1 MEYGNGIM
9 GDMCVHMF
17 DAVRWTLNLGW
28 PKKISST
35 GGIYVSTETK
45 SNIADTQTAI
55 FEYNNLNCVWQHR
68 TWGDPTDPEYPWA
81 YKIFGEKGTLS
92 CSPMKYDFIPHGDGK
107 KIHVEVDYER
117 VKFPEDLIE
126 QDIELHAAPATRLH
140 MINLIKSIEEG
151 TRPVADIEEG
161 HISTASCIL
170 ANISMK
176 TGRALVY
183 DPLTRQVVGDAEATQ
198 LLQRSYR
205 QPWKHPDPTG
215 V

>member
-1 MEYGNGIM
+1 
-9 GDMCVHMF
+9 MF

-35 GGIYVSTETK
+35 GGIYLSTETK

-55 FEYNNLNCVWQHR
+55 FEYNNLTCVWQHR
-68 TWGDPTDPEYPWA
+68 TWGNPADSEYPWS

-92 CSPMKYDFIPHGDGK
+92 CSPMKYDFIPHGEGK
-107 KIHVEVDYER
+107 KKHVDVAYER
-117 VKFPEDLIE
+117 EKFPEDLSE

-140 MINLIKSIEEG
+140 MINLLKSIEEG

-183 DPLTRQVVGDAEATQ
+183 DPATRQVVGDAEATQ

-205 QPWKHPDPTG
+205 QPWQHPDPSG